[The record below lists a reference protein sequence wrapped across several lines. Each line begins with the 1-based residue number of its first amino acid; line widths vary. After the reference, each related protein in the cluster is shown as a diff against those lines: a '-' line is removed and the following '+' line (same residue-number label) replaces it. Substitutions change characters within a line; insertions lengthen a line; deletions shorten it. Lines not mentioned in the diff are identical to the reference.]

1 MLNDHNAARAADATK
16 EMEVATAALMLE
28 SIKRLTGTVADLAKQ
43 VQEMREAQKQKESQ
57 QEMPDS
63 QKESQQSPTT
73 APTTENRQPLPNLEK
88 KSDPT
93 PSRIE
98 DVKTVPQPQ
107 QQSNTDQLYQMIAEL
122 KEEIRELKAPKD
134 VEIPAK
140 EETPV
145 FSMDEQ
151 KPVSVLTA
159 VENTLTDESR
169 INDSD
174 VRLQFKGTTSLLDRA
189 KEMAQSLRTKISEGI
204 ASVTGNERSLATD
217 LDRQFTLTQF
227 TNSLLDKG
235 GVQQP
240 DGSTRMKGTSYEFK
254 RDKEGGI
261 SIRDTKGDR
270 GEVFS
275 LKNGVMED
283 KLTKKDLKNFAEA
296 AKVIKQRGQT
306 KSAGLQR

>member
-57 QEMPDS
+57 Q
-63 QKESQQSPTT
+63 SPTT
-73 APTTENRQPLPNLEK
+73 TPTRENRQPLPNLEK

-93 PSRIE
+93 PNKAEEAVVVS
-98 DVKTVPQPQ
+98 QPQ
-107 QQSNTDQLYQMIAEL
+107 QPNTEKLYEMVAEL
-122 KEEIRELKAPKD
+122 TKEVRELKAGKD
-134 VEIPAK
+134 VETLVK

-151 KPVSVLTA
+151 KPVSVLTV
-159 VENTLTDESR
+159 VENTLTDELR

-174 VRLQFKGTTSLLDRA
+174 VRLQFKGTTSLLDKA
-189 KEMAQSLRTKISEGI
+189 KEMAQSLRTKISDGI
-204 ASVTGNERSLATD
+204 ATITGNGRSLATD

-240 DGSTRMKGTSYEFK
+240 DGSTRMKGSTYEFK

-306 KSAGLQR
+306 KSAGLER

>member
-93 PSRIE
+93 PNKVEES
-98 DVKTVPQPQ
+98 VAVPQPQ
-107 QQSNTDQLYQMIAEL
+107 QPNTEQLYEMVAEL
-122 KEEIRELKAPKD
+122 TKEVRELKAGKD
-134 VEIPAK
+134 VETPAK

-174 VRLQFKGTTSLLDRA
+174 VRLQFKGTTSLLDKA

-204 ASVTGNERSLATD
+204 ASITGNDRSLATD

-235 GVQQP
+235 GVQQT

>member
-1 MLNDHNAARAADATK
+1 
-16 EMEVATAALMLE
+16 MEVATAALMLE

-43 VQEMREAQKQKESQ
+43 VQEMREAQKEKESQ
-57 QEMPDS
+57 QEN
-63 QKESQQSPTT
+63 T
-73 APTTENRQPLPNLEK
+73 ASPTTENRQPLPNLEK

-93 PSRIE
+93 PNKVEES
-98 DVKTVPQPQ
+98 VAVPQPQ
-107 QQSNTDQLYQMIAEL
+107 QPNTEQLYEMVAEL
-122 KEEIRELKAPKD
+122 TKEVRELKAGKD
-134 VEIPAK
+134 VETPAK

-174 VRLQFKGTTSLLDRA
+174 VRLQFKGTTSLLDKA

-204 ASVTGNERSLATD
+204 ASITGNDRSLATD

-240 DGSTRMKGTSYEFK
+240 DGSTRMKGSTYEFK

>member
-43 VQEMREAQKQKESQ
+43 VQEMREAQKEKESQ
-57 QEMPDS
+57 QEN
-63 QKESQQSPTT
+63 T
-73 APTTENRQPLPNLEK
+73 ASPTTENRQPLPNLEK

-93 PSRIE
+93 PNKVEES
-98 DVKTVPQPQ
+98 VAVPQPQ
-107 QQSNTDQLYQMIAEL
+107 QPNTEQLYEMVAEL
-122 KEEIRELKAPKD
+122 TKEVRELKAGKD
-134 VEIPAK
+134 VETPAK

-174 VRLQFKGTTSLLDRA
+174 VRLQFKGTTSLLDKA

-204 ASVTGNERSLATD
+204 ASITGNDRSLATD

-240 DGSTRMKGTSYEFK
+240 DGSTRMKGSTYEFK